1 MNQLS
6 VTDRKAILF
15 IKINIIGE
23 KETQDLETHTNTQ
36 AEYMRGGGGE
46 EEGDKN
52 NQPEEM
58 LDF

>member
-36 AEYMRGGGGE
+36 AEYMRGGGGGGGGGQE
-46 EEGDKN
+46 
-52 NQPEEM
+52 
-58 LDF
+58 